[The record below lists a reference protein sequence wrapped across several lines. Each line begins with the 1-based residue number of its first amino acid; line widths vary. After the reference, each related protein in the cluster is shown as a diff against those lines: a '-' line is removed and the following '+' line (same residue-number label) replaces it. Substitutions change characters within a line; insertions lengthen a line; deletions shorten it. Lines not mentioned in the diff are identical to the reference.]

1 MSLIIRCAAAAAFA
15 VAAVA
20 SPAVAAGTDT
30 PLVSVGADYV
40 SPPSQPEQFF
50 LDARMRPLVRAW
62 QPGDPIREV
71 PRQFHGEE
79 ARQRQRPAAVNPV
92 LLEDAD
98 LLTVLQRRV
107 VPSATNAFTTPLLN
121 LPGQPF
127 SGAYPPDPS
136 GDVGGGFY
144 VQAINY
150 VDPNNDGGA
159 LYKVY
164 RTSDGSVAAGPFS
177 LAGLGSGGAC
187 ASGFGDGIVVY
198 DQLAQRWLLTEFAA
212 TGNNLC
218 VYLSATSNPV
228 TTTWTRYVFT
238 TPTFPDYPKY
248 GVWPN
253 AYYVG
258 ANEGPAVYALDRVKM
273 LAGQAATLQR
283 KAVPSLNGLS
293 FQLVLPVSFTG
304 TTPPPANAPGIFA
317 RNNDDERNSPGSN
330 DPTKD
335 YIELFTMNVN
345 WSTPASTTLTGPI
358 RVAEAEFDSNFSVAP
373 GGFGAINQPSTTRL
387 LDPLLEVL
395 MYQVYYRNFGDHESL
410 VGNHVTQL
418 ASGGNNAGVRW
429 FELRRTGGLAG
440 SWSMYQQGTYAP
452 ADAGGQISRWMAA
465 SAMDKA
471 GNIALAYSVARKT
484 PAVFPGLR
492 YTGRL
497 ATDPLGTMSQAE
509 TSLVAGGSS
518 QTNADRWGDYHQMG
532 VDPDDGCTFWFTGM
546 YEPLGGH
553 WDTRIASFRFDGCV
567 NTTSFTLTGTNLSQD
582 VCAASPSATAL
593 QPVTITVNPVNG
605 FASPVTMS
613 FPAPGLPAGFGGSYV
628 PGVITPPATTSDA
641 NLTVTNAAAPGAHD
655 IVLRG
660 SADGVDHDLTLAVN
674 VTTQVPGQVA
684 LSAPADGALNQPA
697 QPIFTWAAS
706 QQVTNY
712 TIDIATD
719 AGFSDILISQ
729 TLPGGATSFQPSAAL
744 EAGRQY
750 WWRVAAT
757 NLCGTST
764 PSAVFT
770 FTVTP
775 PPAPLLAVAPGSLE
789 ASVVAGQTTSLPL
802 AIGNAGTADLVWS
815 VDTAPVDCASPASV
829 AWLSLNPAGGTVH
842 AGDPDATVTVGLD
855 ATALAAGTYTANVC
869 VHSNDATNTLV
880 AVPVTLDVTDDTI
893 FRNGF
898 D

>member
-1 MSLIIRCAAAAAFA
+1 MLSKPRCVAAIAAFA
-15 VAAVA
+15 FALVAV
-20 SPAVAAGTDT
+20 SVLAAGSDE

-40 SPPSQPEQFF
+40 SPPSRPEQFF
-50 LDARMRPLVRAW
+50 LDARLRPAIPAW
-62 QPGDPIREV
+62 RPGDPIREI

-79 ARQRQRPAAVNPV
+79 ELQRHPPKPVNPV

-98 LLTVLQRRV
+98 LLASLQRRV
-107 VPSATNAFTTPLLN
+107 VPTATDAFTTPLFN
-121 LPGQPF
+121 VPGQGYSAVF
-127 SGAYPPDPS
+127 PPDPS
-136 GDVGGGFY
+136 GDVGGGYF
-144 VQAINY
+144 VQAINGS
-150 VDPNNDGGA
+150 GGA
-159 LYKVY
+159 VYKIY
-164 RTSDGSVAAGPFS
+164 RTSDGTVAAGPFNMD
-177 LAGLGSGGAC
+177 GLGSGGAC
-187 ASGFGDGIVVY
+187 ATGLGDGIVVY
-198 DQLAQRWLLTEFAA
+198 DQLAQRWLLTEFSNS
-212 TGNNLC
+212 GNNLC
-218 VYLSATSNPV
+218 IYISANSNPV
-228 TTTWTRYVFT
+228 TTTWTRYVFS
-238 TPTFPDYPKY
+238 TPSFPDYPKY
-248 GVWPN
+248 GVWPD

-273 LAGQAATLQR
+273 LAAQTATMQR
-283 KAVPSLNGLS
+283 KAVPSLNGLG
-293 FQLVLPVSFTG
+293 FQLVLPVSFSGNTA
-304 TTPPPANAPGIFA
+304 PPAGAPGLFA
-317 RNNDDERNSPGSN
+317 RDNDDERNNAGSN
-330 DPTKD
+330 NPAED
-335 YIELFTMNVN
+335 YIELFTMTVN
-345 WSTPASTTLTGPI
+345 WTTPASTTLTGPI
-358 RVAEAEFDSNFSVAP
+358 RVAEAEFDSDFNVPS
-373 GGFGAINQPSTTRL
+373 GFGAINQPGTTRL

-440 SWSMYQQGTYAP
+440 SWAMYQQGTYAP
-452 ADAGGQISRWMAA
+452 TDAGGQISRWMAA

-471 GNIALAYSVARKT
+471 GNIALAYNVARKT
-484 PAVFPGLR
+484 PAIFPGLS

-497 ATDPLGTMSQAE
+497 AGDPLGTMSQAE
-509 TSLVAGGSS
+509 TSIVAGGSS

-546 YEPLGGH
+546 YEPTGGH
-553 WDTRIASFRFDGCV
+553 WDTRIAAFRFDGCV
-567 NTTSFTLTGTNLSQD
+567 STAAFTLTATNLSQN
-582 VCAASPSATAL
+582 VCAATPSAVAL

-641 NLTVTNAAAPGAHD
+641 DLTATNAATPGAHD

-660 SADGVDHDLTLAVN
+660 SADGVDHDLTLQVN

-684 LSAPADGALNQPA
+684 LSAPANGAVNQPS
-697 QPIFTWAAS
+697 QPVFLWAAS

-719 AGFSDILISQ
+719 AAFTDILLSQ

-750 WWRVAAT
+750 WWRVAAA

-764 PSAVFT
+764 PSAVYT

-775 PPAPLLAVAPGSLE
+775 PPAPLLDVTPASLT
-789 ASVVAGQTTSLPL
+789 ASVTEGQSTTVPL
-802 AIGNAGTADLVWS
+802 TIGNAGTADLAWS
-815 VDTAPVDCASPASV
+815 VDSAAADCATPGPV
-829 AWLSLNPAGGTVH
+829 TWLSLAPTSGTLH
-842 AGDPDATVTVGLD
+842 AGDPDTNVTVGLD
-855 ATALAAGTYTANVC
+855 AAALAAGTYTAQVC
-869 VHSNDATNTLV
+869 VHSNDATHTLV
-880 AVPVTLDVTDDTI
+880 AVPVTFEVAVDDTI

>member
-1 MSLIIRCAAAAAFA
+1 MPSMFRPAAVAAFA
-15 VAAVA
+15 FALAVPSAFAAV
-20 SPAVAAGTDT
+20 GGD

-50 LDARMRPLVRAW
+50 LDARLRPAVAAW

-79 ARQRQRPAAVNPV
+79 ELQRHPPAAVNPV

-98 LLTVLQRRV
+98 LLTALQRRV
-107 VPSATNAFTTPLLN
+107 VPSATDAFTTPLLN
-121 LPGQPF
+121 IPGQGYTGVF
-127 SGAYPPDPS
+127 PPDPS

-144 VQAINY
+144 VQSINGSGGAVY
-150 VDPNNDGGA
+150 KIYNTNDGS
-159 LYKVY
+159 
-164 RTSDGSVAAGPFS
+164 TAAGPFTME
-177 LAGLGSGGAC
+177 GLGSGGAC
-187 ASGFGDGIVVY
+187 ASGLGDGIVVY
-198 DQLAQRWLLTEFAA
+198 DQLAQRWLLTEFASA
-212 TGNNLC
+212 GNNLC
-218 VYLSATSNPV
+218 VYLSANSNPV

-283 KAVPSLNGLS
+283 KTVPSLNGLG

-304 TTPPPANAPGIFA
+304 TTPPPANAPGLFA
-317 RNNDDERNSPGSN
+317 RDNDDERNSPGSN
-330 DPTKD
+330 NPAED
-335 YIELFTMNVN
+335 YLELFTMNVN
-345 WSTPASTTLTGPI
+345 WTTPANTTLTGPI
-358 RVAEAEFDSNFSVAP
+358 RIAEAEFNSQFNVPS
-373 GGFGAINQPSTTRL
+373 GFGAINQPATTRL

-395 MYQVYYRNFGDHESL
+395 MYQVYYRNFGDHESI

-418 ASGGNNAGVRW
+418 PSGGNNAGVRW

-440 SWSMYQQGTYAP
+440 SWSVYQQGTYAP

-465 SAMDKA
+465 TAMDKA
-471 GNIALAYSVARKT
+471 GNIALAYNVARKT
-484 PAVFPGLR
+484 PAVFPGLS

-497 ATDPLGTMSQAE
+497 ATDALGTMTQAE
-509 TSLVAGGSS
+509 TSIIAGSTS
-518 QTNADRWGDYHQMG
+518 QTNFDRWGDYHQMG
-532 VDPDDGCTFWFTGM
+532 VDPDDGCTFWFTAM
-546 YEPLGGH
+546 YEAAGNH
-553 WDTRIASFRFDGCV
+553 WDTRIASFRFDGCA
-567 NTTSFTLTGTNLSQD
+567 NQTSFTLTGTNLSQD
-582 VCAASPSATAL
+582 VCAATPSATAL

-613 FPAPGLPAGFGGSYV
+613 FPAPGLPAGFGGTYV

-641 NLTVTNAAAPGAHD
+641 NLTVTNAATPGAHD

-684 LSAPADGALNQPA
+684 LVSPADNAINQPA
-697 QPIFTWAAS
+697 QPLFSWAAS

-719 AGFSDILISQ
+719 AGFTDILLSQ

-775 PPAPLLAVAPGSLE
+775 PPAPLLAVAPGSLD
-789 ASVVAGQTTSLPL
+789 ASVIAGQATSVPL
-802 AIGNAGTADLVWS
+802 AIGNAGTADLVWT
-815 VDTAPVDCASPASV
+815 VDTAPADCASPATV

-869 VHSNDATNTLV
+869 VHSNDATNALV
-880 AVPVTLDVTDDTI
+880 AVPVTLDVLTDDTI